1 MHVLTNKTTHYNIL
15 FLDIIGF
22 SQSPI
27 IDQIEYR
34 ERFDAIVNAELKSV
48 APDDRIIVET
58 GEGAAIALSG
68 AAEKALFTAFDL
80 CDGLAEDN
88 RTHTLKLNVRIGINA
103 GPVRI
108 VKGIND
114 QPTIVGEGID
124 VAQNVMSLAKADQ
137 ILVSGAYLRNIL
149 SLANDFTQIFA
160 YEAVTGKNKGQ
171 DEAYLIHVAESAHK
185 RQTEGYAVSET
196 KPENAEAASSESTQI
211 EQPLAAREIATAS
224 SAPSKRTVIMI
235 ASSIAAAAIIT
246 LSLIFGHP
254 SPKPVEI
261 QTTAPTPAAA
271 ETAAAPAPKPDTE
284 SSSKPANKPPVSS
297 TATVQFAVSPW
308 GEIYVDGVKKGIAP
322 PLTKLTLDSGKHTI
336 ELRNPSASAYQ
347 TEVDLKAGEKI
358 KIKHKFE

>member
-27 IDQIEYR
+27 IEQNECR
-34 ERFDAIVNAELKSV
+34 ERFDAIVNAALKSI

-58 GEGAAIALSG
+58 GEGTAIALSG
-68 AAEKALFTAFDL
+68 ATEKALFTAFDL

-114 QPTIVGEGID
+114 QPNILGEGID

-137 ILVSGAYLRNIL
+137 ILVSGTYLRNIL
-149 SLANDFTQIFA
+149 GLTNDFTQIFA

-185 RQTEGYAVSET
+185 RQTEGYSVSET
-196 KPENAEAASSESTQI
+196 EPEKAEAISPESTQI

-224 SAPSKRTVIMI
+224 STTSKRTVIMV
-235 ASSIAAAAIIT
+235 ASSFAAAVIIT

-254 SPKPVEI
+254 SPKPAEI
-261 QTTAPTPAAA
+261 QTTAPAPTTA
-271 ETAAAPAPKPDTE
+271 EATAAPAAKPTTE
-284 SSSKPANKPPVSS
+284 SSNKPANKPPVSS

-336 ELRNPSASAYQ
+336 ELRNPSAPAYQ
-347 TEVDLKAGEKI
+347 TEVDLKAGDKV

>member
-15 FLDIIGF
+15 CLDIIGF

-27 IDQIEYR
+27 INQIEYR
-34 ERFDAIVNAELKSV
+34 ERFDAIVNAALKNI

-68 AAEKALFTAFDL
+68 ASEKALFTAFDL

-114 QPTIVGEGID
+114 QPNILGEGID

-137 ILVSGAYLRNIL
+137 ILVSGTYLRNIL
-149 SLANDFTQIFA
+149 SLTNDFTQIFA
-160 YEAVTGKNKGQ
+160 YEAVTGKNKDP

-185 RQTEGYAVSET
+185 RQTADYAIFET
-196 KPENAEAASSESTQI
+196 NPENAEAASAESTQI
-211 EQPLAAREIATAS
+211 EHPLAAREIATAS
-224 SAPSKRTVIMI
+224 STTSKRAIIMVV
-235 ASSIAAAAIIT
+235 SSIAAAVIIT

-254 SPKPVEI
+254 SPKPAEI
-261 QTTAPTPAAA
+261 LTTAPIAATAETPAVPAA
-271 ETAAAPAPKPDTE
+271 KPETG
-284 SSSKPANKPPVSS
+284 SSSKPANKLPVKS

-322 PLTKLTLDSGKHTI
+322 PLTKVTLDTGKHTI

-347 TEVDLKAGEKI
+347 TEVDLKAGDKV